1 MGGILPCR
9 RTRTRRGLDNLNRVA
24 LDVGAGWAIVRRDF
38 KLALSYR
45 LRFFTQ
51 LLSGFFSLTLFYYI
65 SRLVQVEVFE
75 SPDAYYAYAVI
86 GLVILQVLNSTL
98 ATPPAGM
105 RQELV
110 AGTFER
116 MVLSPFGPVG
126 GAVSMLVFPFV
137 YALIM
142 AVAMLAF
149 ASLVFGLDVHWS
161 TVPLVVPVAMLGAL
175 SFAPFG
181 ILMLAMVLV
190 VKQVAAGTT
199 WIIAGISLIAGLYF
213 PVTLLPDWV
222 QWMSEVQPFT
232 PAVELMRNLLV
243 GTALSD
249 PVWLH
254 LARMAGF
261 AAILLP
267 GGIWVL
273 QKAVRT
279 SKRRGT
285 IIEY

>member
-1 MGGILPCR
+1 M
-9 RTRTRRGLDNLNRVA
+9 
-24 LDVGAGWAIVRRDF
+24 GAGMAIVRRDF

-51 LLSGFFSLTLFYYI
+51 LLSGFFSLTLFYYL

-75 SPDAYYAYAVI
+75 SPDAYYAFAVI

-98 ATPPAGM
+98 ATPPASM

-126 GAVSMLVFPFV
+126 GAMSMLVFPFV
-137 YALIM
+137 YALVTAI
-142 AVAMLAF
+142 AMLGF
-149 ASLVFGLDVHWS
+149 AALCFGLDVQWA
-161 TVPLVVPVAMLGAL
+161 TVPLVVPVAILGAL

-213 PVTLLPDWV
+213 PVSLLPDWV
-222 QWMSEVQPFT
+222 EWMSDVQPFT
-232 PAVELMRNLLV
+232 PAVELMRHLLV
-243 GTALSD
+243 GTPLID
-249 PVWLH
+249 PTWLN

-261 AAILLP
+261 AAVLMP
-267 GGIWVL
+267 GSVWVL

-279 SKRRGT
+279 SRRRGT

>member
-1 MGGILPCR
+1 M
-9 RTRTRRGLDNLNRVA
+9 NRVA
-24 LDVGAGWAIVRRDF
+24 LDLGAGMAIVRRDF

-51 LLSGFFSLTLFYYI
+51 LLSGFFSLTLFYYL

-75 SPDAYYAYAVI
+75 SPDAYYAFVVV

-98 ATPPAGM
+98 ATPPGAM

-126 GAVSMLVFPFV
+126 GAISMLIFPFL

-142 AVAMLAF
+142 AIAMLGF
-149 ASLVFGLDVHWS
+149 ASLAFGLEVQWT
-161 TVPLVVPVAMLGAL
+161 TVPLVVPIAVLGAL

-213 PVTLLPDWV
+213 PVSLLPDWV
-222 QWMSEVQPFT
+222 EWMSEVQPFT
-232 PAVELMRNLLV
+232 PTVELMRHLLV
-243 GTALSD
+243 GTPLID
-249 PVWLH
+249 PAWLN
-254 LARMAGF
+254 LARMVGF
-261 AAILLP
+261 AAVLLP
-267 GGIWVL
+267 GAIWVL
-273 QKAVRT
+273 RKAIRK
-279 SKRRGT
+279 SRRKGT